1 MKPKILELAKKLNI
15 VMSKKTLVII
25 AFLFAGVFAKAQ
37 SKLALIV
44 AIGEYENN
52 SGWSSISSQNDVP
65 LIKAS
70 LIKQGFAE
78 KDILV
83 LSDAAAT
90 KDGIMDAIKTHL
102 IGKSTND
109 GIAVFHY
116 SGHGQQI
123 KDDNGDEIDGY
134 DEALVSYNAKVRYQP
149 GIYIGQNHIRDE
161 ELGSKMDELRLKLG
175 SKGNVMVI
183 LDACHSGTGT
193 RGGGK
198 HRGTDKPLEPEG
210 YAETVKDKKADNN
223 GVTAN
228 PHSSDKMASMVGFFG
243 ASPHELNYE
252 TEDENGKGVGSLSY
266 AFSKVFSNADKNST
280 YCGLF
285 DKIKVEMSGFAPRQ
299 TPQAEGDLDYTILGG
314 KIAGKLNYFKVEKW
328 NGDKEVVINGG
339 ELLGL
344 FTNTKVAFYPI
355 DTKDVSKA
363 KPKATGIVTSSTFT
377 NSVVTLDGPLDKTAA
392 LGSWIFVTEKNYGS
406 LEIKVKLEVS
416 NDALKNAILGEFAKY
431 PFIKTVKDGVSDI
444 IVDEGNTHSRG
455 SQIKLTS
462 ANDAILLEEAVNSN
476 LALTAESVVDKVK
489 SFSQASY
496 IRGLDVTDAKMDVS
510 FEFIPIETV
519 TDGDKVKEKS
529 RGDIKSKIDE
539 TGVMT
544 FKAEEAYKIK
554 ITNNGTKP
562 LYFSI
567 IDIQPDNVINLVV
580 PNESTG
586 RLALDYR
593 INPGE
598 TKELGD
604 DDIIVFYPPTGN
616 EVFKLIATETPLDL
630 SSIIKTRGE
639 SSRGEKDANPFSVLF
654 SESFKEG
661 GSRGPKMPN
670 VPQGS
675 ANVYTVTFKI
685 VE

>member
-1 MKPKILELAKKLNI
+1 
-15 VMSKKTLVII
+15 
-25 AFLFAGVFAKAQ
+25 
-37 SKLALIV
+37 
-44 AIGEYENN
+44 
-52 SGWSSISSQNDVP
+52 
-65 LIKAS
+65 
-70 LIKQGFAE
+70 
-78 KDILV
+78 
-83 LSDAAAT
+83 
-90 KDGIMDAIKTHL
+90 
-102 IGKSTND
+102 
-109 GIAVFHY
+109 
-116 SGHGQQI
+116 
-123 KDDNGDEIDGY
+123 
-134 DEALVSYNAKVRYQP
+134 
-149 GIYIGQNHIRDE
+149 
-161 ELGSKMDELRLKLG
+161 
-175 SKGNVMVI
+175 
-183 LDACHSGTGT
+183 
-193 RGGGK
+193 
-198 HRGTDKPLEPEG
+198 
-210 YAETVKDKKADNN
+210 
-223 GVTAN
+223 
-228 PHSSDKMASMVGFFG
+228 
-243 ASPHELNYE
+243 
-252 TEDENGKGVGSLSY
+252 
-266 AFSKVFSNADKNST
+266 
-280 YCGLF
+280 
-285 DKIKVEMSGFAPRQ
+285 
-299 TPQAEGDLDYTILGG
+299 
-314 KIAGKLNYFKVEKW
+314 
-328 NGDKEVVINGG
+328 
-339 ELLGL
+339 
-344 FTNTKVAFYPI
+344 
-355 DTKDVSKA
+355 
-363 KPKATGIVTSSTFT
+363 
-377 NSVVTLDGPLDKTAA
+377 
-392 LGSWIFVTEKNYGS
+392 
-406 LEIKVKLEVS
+406 
-416 NDALKNAILGEFAKY
+416 
-431 PFIKTVKDGVSDI
+431 VKDGVSDI

-476 LALTAESVVDKVK
+476 LALTAESVVEKVK

-510 FEFIPIETV
+510 FEFIPIELV
-519 TDGDKVKEKS
+519 TEGDKVLETS

-580 PNESTG
+580 PNANTG
-586 RLALDYR
+586 RLPLDYR

>member
-1 MKPKILELAKKLNI
+1 MKKSLII
-15 VMSKKTLVII
+15 VAL
-25 AFLFAGVFAKAQ
+25 LFVAIFAQAQ
-37 SKLALIV
+37 SKVALIV
-44 AIGEYENN
+44 AIGNYEPNG
-52 SGWSSISSQNDVP
+52 GWSSISSQNDIP
-65 LIKAS
+65 LIKAA
-70 LIKQGFAE
+70 LIKQGFAD

-90 KDGIMDAIKTHL
+90 KDGIMNAIKTHL
-102 IGKSTND
+102 IGKSAKD

-123 KDDNGDEIDGY
+123 MDNNGDEIDGY
-134 DEALVSYNAKVRYQP
+134 DEALVAYNAKVRYQP
-149 GIYIGQNHIRDE
+149 GVYIGQNHIRDE
-161 ELGSKMDELRLKLG
+161 ELGEQMDVLRTKIG
-175 SKGNVMVI
+175 PKGNVMVI

-198 HRGTDKPLEPEG
+198 HRGTDKPLESEG
-210 YAETVKDKKADNN
+210 YAQTVKDKKADNN
-223 GVTAN
+223 AVSSN
-228 PHSSDKMASMVGFFG
+228 PSGSDKMAPMVGFFG

-266 AFSKVFSNADKNST
+266 AFSRVFANADKNST
-280 YCGLF
+280 YRGLF

-314 KIAGKLNYFKVEKW
+314 KIVGKQDYFKVDKW

-344 FTNTKVAFYPI
+344 FTNTKVAFYDI

-363 KPKATGIVTSSTFT
+363 KPKATGKVTSATFT
-377 NSVVTLDGPLDKTAA
+377 NATVTLDAPLDKNAA
-392 LGSWIFVTEKNYGS
+392 LGSWIFVTEKNYGN

-416 NDALKNAILGEFAKY
+416 NDGLKKAIMAEFAKY

-455 SQIKLTS
+455 NQIKLTS
-462 ANDAILLEEAVNSN
+462 SNDAILLEEPVNSN
-476 LALTAESVVDKVK
+476 IALTAESVVEKVK
-489 SFSQASY
+489 TFSQASY
-496 IRGLDVTDAKMDVS
+496 IRGLSVTDAKMDVR
-510 FEFIPIETV
+510 FEFIPIETLKE
-519 TDGDKVKEKS
+519 GEKIKEKS
-529 RGDIKSKIDE
+529 RGDIASKTDE

-544 FKAEEAYKIK
+544 FKVEEAYKIK

-562 LYFSI
+562 LYFTI

-580 PNESTG
+580 PNASTG
-586 RLALDYR
+586 RLPLDYR
-593 INPGE
+593 LNPGE

-654 SESFKEG
+654 AETYKSG
-661 GSRGPKMPN
+661 GSRGGGMPN

-675 ANVYTVTFKI
+675 ANVYSVTFKI